1 MLIIF
6 ILLMILF
13 TSNAFAYAD
22 PGSGAFII
30 QAIIALFGAI
40 VLYLCYPIIFIK
52 KILKIIKNKLFKGS
66 SEKNEKGK
74 NT

>member
-6 ILLMILF
+6 ILLMIFF

-30 QAIIALFGAI
+30 QAIVALFGAI
-40 VLYLCYPIIFIK
+40 VLYLSRPILFAK
-52 KILKIIKNKLFKGS
+52 KIIKTIKDKVFKRS
-66 SEKNEKGK
+66 SEKNENG
-74 NT
+74 

>member
-6 ILLMILF
+6 ILSVIFF

-22 PGSGAFII
+22 PGAGAFII
-30 QAIIALFGAI
+30 QAIVAFFGAI
-40 VLYLCYPIIFIK
+40 ALYIGYSLNLIK
-52 KILKIIKNKLFKGS
+52 KIVKIIKNKLFKGS

-74 NT
+74 ST

>member
-6 ILLMILF
+6 ILSVFFF

-22 PGSGAFII
+22 PGAGAFII
-30 QAIIALFGAI
+30 QAIVAFFGAI
-40 VLYLCYPIIFIK
+40 ALYIGYSLNLIK
-52 KILKIIKNKLFKGS
+52 KIVKIIKNKLFKGS